1 MLTQILDYRREKFI
15 FILYHRKY
23 NGVWFTQ
30 TFFSHTDRE
39 RKGDFMAD
47 RDENRFDRPEQEPNH
62 TPYGQQ
68 PPDDNGCTYHSG
80 RIQDW
85 NHEDSAQQNNST
97 GPYGPY
103 QQPDSRQQSGYGRN
117 SSPPNYGMNQNGEYR
132 YSYEDYNRISHTP
145 SGPEIPRRRVGSGIK
160 VFAVI
165 VTVLLIVTIAIL
177 MGFILHNGDT
187 AGTGELSSQTVS
199 QDYTPPE
206 SSLPESSAESRE
218 EIEVPELNITSHAVE
233 DTYISSDGKLT
244 TAQVFEKVRPSVV
257 GILNYAAEN
266 PLTAASS
273 GSGIILSK
281 DGYILTNAHVI
292 DGAANLVV
300 VLDNN
305 EEYAAKLIGSD
316 TSTDLAVIKI
326 DAENLTASEL
336 GDSGQLQVGEKVIAI
351 GNPAGLNLAGS
362 TTQGIVSGLDRT
374 ISVTLDSGE
383 SISMDVIQTDAAIN
397 PGNSG
402 GPLINEYG
410 QVIGI
415 NSSRLSSSSFDG
427 IGFAI
432 PINNALPI
440 VEDLIQYGYVTGRV
454 KLGITYYPIS
464 EVVGAMSG
472 YTPGLLVYSVD
483 PTMDIYAKGV
493 RAGDIIT
500 EMDGQLITSTE
511 EIKKLLESKKP
522 GDTLELTFYR
532 GSSSTS
538 GASYTIS
545 VILSEDTGNTDTST
559 YSTESGSAQ
568 IPTPG
573 SNT

>member
-1 MLTQILDYRREKFI
+1 MSFTAMRTGQPDIAVPSAL
-15 FILYHRKY
+15 RK
-23 NGVWFTQ
+23 V
-30 TFFSHTDRE
+30 
-39 RKGDFMAD
+39 DFMAD
-47 RDENRFDRPEQEPNH
+47 HDENRYERPEQEGRP
-62 TPYGQQ
+62 PYGQQ
-68 PPDDNGCTYHSG
+68 PDDNGCTYHSG
-80 RIQDW
+80 RIDDW
-85 NHEDSAQQNNST
+85 NHDENSPHDNSHGAGSP
-97 GPYGPY
+97 GPYEQPGYRPPY
-103 QQPDSRQQSGYGRN
+103 ESGYHRPDS
-117 SSPPNYGMNQNGEYR
+117 SSPYGMNQNGEYR

-145 SGPEIPRRRVGSGIK
+145 SGPEVTERRGGNGIK
-160 VFAVI
+160 VFAVVAI
-165 VTVLLIVTIAIL
+165 VLLIITVAIL
-177 MGFILHNGDT
+177 TGVILHSRENPTEIED
-187 AGTGELSSQTVS
+187 LPSQTVS
-199 QDYTPPE
+199 DLP
-206 SSLPESSAESRE
+206 SSQPAVSENSTESRE
-218 EIEVPELNITSHAVE
+218 EMEVPELNITSHAVE

-257 GILNYAAEN
+257 GILNYTAES
-266 PLTAASS
+266 PLTASSS
-273 GSGIILSK
+273 GSGILISG

-292 DGAANLVV
+292 GGAANLVV

-326 DAENLTASEL
+326 EVENLTAAEL
-336 GDSGQLQVGEKVIAI
+336 GDSDQLQVGEKVIAI
-351 GNPAGLNLAGS
+351 GNPAGMNLAGS

-415 NSSRLSSSSFDG
+415 NSSRLSSSTYNG

-432 PINNALPI
+432 PVNNALPI

-454 KLGITYYPIS
+454 KLGITYYPIT
-464 EVVGAMSG
+464 EVVAAMSG

-500 EMDGQLITSTE
+500 EMDGQLITSTK
-511 EIKKLLESKKP
+511 EIKELLESKKP
-522 GDTLELTFYR
+522 GDTLQLTFYR
-532 GSSSTS
+532 SSSS
-538 GASYTIS
+538 SDGASYTVS

-559 YSTESGSAQ
+559 YSTEN
-568 IPTPG
+568 PG
-573 SNT
+573 ANPG